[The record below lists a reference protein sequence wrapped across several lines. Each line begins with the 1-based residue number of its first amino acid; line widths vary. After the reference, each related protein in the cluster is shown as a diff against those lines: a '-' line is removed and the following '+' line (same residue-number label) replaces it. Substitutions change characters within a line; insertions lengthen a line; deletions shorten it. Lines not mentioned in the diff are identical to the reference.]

1 MLFLEPYLKPEIA
14 LAWSLYAK
22 NTLDNVDGVSPY
34 QLVFGETPSLPA
46 IYCSGPPGLE
56 EVKVNKGMSE
66 HIQAMH
72 MAREAFIQCEN
83 DNAVKTALK
92 KRCFTNAQKIEAG
105 DWIYF
110 KNDRKW
116 EGPIKVTTKDGKLL
130 YAIRA
135 GRLITINSDNATI
148 SKCGEVQLKKRNDA
162 SSKIPTNRQTN
173 NLFGGETE
181 ISQDGENFI
190 SEQRGG
196 ENFISE

>member
-1 MLFLEPYLKPEIA
+1 MLFLEPSFKPEIA
-14 LAWSLYAK
+14 LAWPLCAK
-22 NTLDNVDGVSPY
+22 NTLENVNSFSSY
-34 QLVFGETPSLPA
+34 QLVFGVTPLLPA

-110 KNDRKW
+110 KNDQKW
-116 EGPIKVTTKDGKLL
+116 DGPIKVTAKDGELL

-135 GRLITINSDNATI
+135 GRLITINLDHATM
-148 SKCGEVQLKKRNDA
+148 SKCGEV
-162 SSKIPTNRQTN
+162 
-173 NLFGGETE
+173 
-181 ISQDGENFI
+181 
-190 SEQRGG
+190 
-196 ENFISE
+196 